1 MEPCRVRRGHR
12 GSAAQESAAWRTDA
26 ASATGL
32 GRVRRSEPRPVE
44 RSPGDRTWRDAS
56 GLCGSRGLSARSG
69 RACPNKRDLLGERA
83 GAFLRPR
90 PSAGLVS
97 SSGERGTG
105 GRTGGSSV
113 PTSQGGGQELR
124 LRAGVNSTVCVSR
137 FQFLIFSL
145 LYLYTVRADFCNAG
159 IKKYIYIYF
168 GVYSGRPLHMLHVPR
183 RD

>member
-12 GSAAQESAAWRTDA
+12 GSAAQESAAWLTDA

-44 RSPGDRTWRDAS
+44 RSPGDRTPGDRTWRDAS

-69 RACPNKRDLLGERA
+69 RACSNKRDLLGERA

-90 PSAGLVS
+90 PSAGPRLFI
-97 SSGERGTG
+97 RG
-105 GRTGGSSV
+105 TGGSSV

-145 LYLYTVRADFCNAG
+145 LYLYTVRAYFFNAG
-159 IKKYIYIYF
+159 IKKYIYI

>member
-12 GSAAQESAAWRTDA
+12 GSAVQESAAWRTDA
-26 ASATGL
+26 ASATRL

-56 GLCGSRGLSARSG
+56 GLCGKARPVSTEWPGVFKQTGPPG
-69 RACPNKRDLLGERA
+69 RAGGGFPQTPPLGRA
-83 GAFLRPR
+83 SPLHPGN
-90 PSAGLVS
+90 
-97 SSGERGTG
+97 

-145 LYLYTVRADFCNAG
+145 LYLYTVRAYFFNAG
-159 IKKYIYIYF
+159 IKKYIYICF